1 MNKEPEDFSDLS
13 IPEQDAFALS
23 QAAIMLDQAKGDPK
37 AVAAALDHN
46 LQLWVSIRTLVS
58 RPNNLLPGQIKD
70 NLKKLANYVADTTFK
85 HGGSASE
92 QIIDSLIN
100 INLQISQGLLE
111 GNR

>member
-1 MNKEPEDFSDLS
+1 MSKEPEDFSDLS

-23 QAAIMLDQAKGDPK
+23 QAAILLDQAKGDSK
-37 AVAAALDHN
+37 AVAAALDYN
-46 LQLWVSIRTLVS
+46 LQLWVSIRTVVA
-58 RPNNLLPGQIKD
+58 RPGNPMPGQIKE
-70 NLKKLANYVADTTFK
+70 NLRKLANYVADTTFK

-111 GNR
+111 GQR